1 MSNTVFHDMEVQE
14 KENVKISPM
23 SFTQEGL
30 WILDQ
35 LELGS
40 AINTLSVTVQVSNLL
55 TTSVLEESLNMLV
68 QRHEA
73 LRTTFSMMEGQL
85 AQVIAPSQT
94 IPLAVLDLQEQPEAE
109 QKAQAQRLA
118 AEQALQPFVLSQ
130 GPLLHCTLLHLAEEQ
145 SLLLLT
151 VHRIVCDQWAVGV
164 LVRDLACLYE
174 ACSSEQP
181 SSLPSLPWQYADFA
195 VWQRQVLTKEVLDEH
210 LTYWREQLA
219 SAPDILQLPTDR
231 PRQAVVSSQGSMYQ
245 VVLPSKLFQALQELS
260 QQQAVSLDMTLVA
273 AFQTLLYRYSGQE
286 DLLIGAAI
294 PARKRAETEAMVG
307 ICENTLV
314 LRTDLS
320 EQPSF
325 ADLLGRVC
333 KVMVAGQ
340 AHEELP
346 FESLVKALYPTRSL
360 SRNPLFQVL
369 LHLPKPLP
377 TLLSGWTLEQ

>member
-1 MSNTVFHDMEVQE
+1 MTNTAFHDMEVQE

-23 SFTQEGL
+23 SLTQEGL

-40 AINTLSVTVQVSNLL
+40 AVNTVSATVHVSKSL
-55 TTSVLEESLNMLV
+55 TTSVLEKSLNMLM

-85 AQVIAPSQT
+85 AQVITPSQT
-94 IPLAVLDLQEQPEAE
+94 IPLAVLDLREQPEAE

-118 AEQALQPFVLSQ
+118 AEQAQQPFVLSQ
-130 GPLLHCTLLHLAEEQ
+130 GPLLRCTLLHLADEQ

-151 VHRIVCDQWAVGV
+151 LHRIVCDNWSVGI
-164 LVRDLACLYE
+164 LVHDLACLYE

-210 LTYWREQLA
+210 LTYWMEQLA

-231 PRQAVVSSQGSMYQ
+231 PRQAVVSSQSSMYQ
-245 VVLPSKLFQALQELS
+245 VVLPSKLSQALQELS
-260 QQQAVSLDMTLVA
+260 QQQVVSLDVTLVA
-273 AFQTLLYRYSGQE
+273 AFQTLLYRYTDQE

-294 PARKRAETEAMVG
+294 PARKRAETEAMIGV
-307 ICENTLV
+307 CENTLV
-314 LRTDLS
+314 LRTNLS
-320 EQPSF
+320 NQPSF
-325 ADLLGRVC
+325 AEVLGRVRE
-333 KVMVAGQ
+333 VMVAGQ

-346 FESLVKALYPTRSL
+346 FESLVKALYIR
-360 SRNPLFQVL
+360 
-369 LHLPKPLP
+369 
-377 TLLSGWTLEQ
+377 